1 MTFYDMGRNTDFC
14 LYRHRLCLENDRL
27 LLISL
32 KCILQVKSSLSL
44 LLIAMTVA

>member
-1 MTFYDMGRNTDFC
+1 MTVYYMGQNTKFC

-27 LLISL
+27 LLLSL
-32 KCILQVKSSLSL
+32 KCILQVKRSLSL